1 MDIDFKSH
9 VDDVLSSLIS
19 KKDKALEMCGIL
31 AEGYAKEN
39 LTSSGAV
46 DTGNLR
52 NSVAHKA
59 VNDTE
64 YVGTN
69 VEYGVYVELGTGIYT
84 AGGRQTPWVYQDE
97 KGQWHRTRGMKA
109 RPFIKPAAAD
119 HVAQYNQVIED
130 TLRSDK

>member
-1 MDIDFKSH
+1 MSIDFKSH
-9 VDDVLSSLIS
+9 VDDVLDSLIS

-39 LTSSGAV
+39 LTKSGAV

-52 NSVAHKA
+52 NSVAHQS
-59 VNDTE
+59 VGDTM

-84 AGGRQTPWVYQDE
+84 SGGRQTPWVYKDAQG
-97 KGQWHRTRGMKA
+97 KWHRTRGMQA
-109 RPFIKPAAAD
+109 RPFIKPAAAN
-119 HVAQYNQVIED
+119 HGSEYNSVIED
-130 TLRSDK
+130 VFNSD